1 VDVFRDWPDIPG
13 FSRAVSLQEIAD
25 NGFNLS
31 VRRYV
36 DTGMPAGPPLDARAI
51 ISGGMPRREV
61 VRDTAPDKQRSHLSR
76 PREWPL
82 TCGYRARSEGLE
94 PPTF

>member
-13 FSRAVSLQEIAD
+13 LLRAVSLQEIAD

-36 DTGMPAGPPLDARAI
+36 SAWELVCHAVTEEDIAGQRLFRIVRECPLSTLLDPPVGHAYA
-51 ISGGMPRREV
+51 SGGGR
-61 VRDTAPDKQRSHLSR
+61 
-76 PREWPL
+76 
-82 TCGYRARSEGLE
+82 
-94 PPTF
+94 